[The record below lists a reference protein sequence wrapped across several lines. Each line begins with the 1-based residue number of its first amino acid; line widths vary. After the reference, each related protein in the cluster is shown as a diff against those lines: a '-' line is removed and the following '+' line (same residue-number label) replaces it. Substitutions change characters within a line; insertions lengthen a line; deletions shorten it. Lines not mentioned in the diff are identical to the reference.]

1 MAAAASQKAL
11 PKFDPKVPKCRLQ
24 KPLPFLIR
32 ANYTPV
38 GAHKEAHDKAI
49 RFRTEHYG
57 YAKGFGDPK
66 WNAYPP
72 SHYVTDLHFMG
83 LTAKLHPRI
92 APALACAEQAILKH
106 CGAFPYT
113 PAVLAGIRYENT
125 YRGGEITNH
134 MYGIAVDLD
143 PGRNTCCNCVPPWR
157 DHPLCKKKLP
167 IEQRM
172 AMPMCWV
179 KQFEKFGFYWLGR
192 DKLEDTMHFEFLGDP
207 DKILL
212 GK

>member
-1 MAAAASQKAL
+1 M
-11 PKFDPKVPKCRLQ
+11 PKCWLQ

-66 WNAYPP
+66 WNPHPP